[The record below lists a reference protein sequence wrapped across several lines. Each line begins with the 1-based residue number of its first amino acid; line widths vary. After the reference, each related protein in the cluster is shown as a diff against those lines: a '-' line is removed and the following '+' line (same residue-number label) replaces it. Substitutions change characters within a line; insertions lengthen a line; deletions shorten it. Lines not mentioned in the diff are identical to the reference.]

1 MPFNFKQEPSALRT
15 YVLLVVLVVVSL
27 VLVSVYDNEGDGGP
41 LHGMQ
46 GALSTAVSPLKL
58 ASGALSAGE
67 DSAQSAA
74 QDASANA
81 DTLNALRDQ
90 NNQLREEVAELE
102 EYRQEAQRL
111 QGILD
116 LKDYYSIEGTTC
128 RVLARSTDAW
138 SKTVTLDK
146 GSNDGVVYGAPVVG
160 TSGLVGQVIS
170 VDSFTCT
177 VRLLQDPQ
185 FGVAAMIQS
194 NRAQGVLMGNIDGLL
209 YLEDVDSDAEVNA
222 GDVVITSGLGGGF
235 SRGIMIG
242 TVVKVDGQQGDTNR
256 SIVVEP
262 SDVVSTLEE
271 VTVVSSMGSD
281 GLAADSSSSSSSSST
296 SSSSSSSSSSTKS
309 NSSKSSSR

>member
-67 DSAQSAA
+67 DSAQNAA

-128 RVLARSTDAW
+128 RVLARSTDA
-138 SKTVTLDK
+138 
-146 GSNDGVVYGAPVVG
+146 
-160 TSGLVGQVIS
+160 
-170 VDSFTCT
+170 
-177 VRLLQDPQ
+177 
-185 FGVAAMIQS
+185 
-194 NRAQGVLMGNIDGLL
+194 
-209 YLEDVDSDAEVNA
+209 
-222 GDVVITSGLGGGF
+222 
-235 SRGIMIG
+235 
-242 TVVKVDGQQGDTNR
+242 
-256 SIVVEP
+256 
-262 SDVVSTLEE
+262 
-271 VTVVSSMGSD
+271 
-281 GLAADSSSSSSSSST
+281 
-296 SSSSSSSSSSTKS
+296 
-309 NSSKSSSR
+309 